1 MKKTK
6 FFTILLTLCVLFISF
21 PVNVFAAEPDEEV
34 TEENYIEYEISP
46 YAISPSSH
54 ALGTFNAFFQNGD
67 TVAASNLGSFTIS
80 TSSVPA
86 GATITRIVVTS
97 TKSTGSTGTIRVYVG
112 KEVGSDLWIDNALWS
127 STVTFNDFAGLSV
140 DGTYYFQFDSTRYT
154 SSGIAAATLKNVTV
168 KVYYN

>member
-1 MKKTK
+1 MAEDKETKAPAEAEQGEKKEFKEITVK
-6 FFTILLTLCVLFISF
+6 MGKGLVG
-21 PVNVFAAEPDEEV
+21 EP
-34 TEENYIEYEISP
+34 
-46 YAISPSSH
+46 
-54 ALGTFNAFFQNGD
+54 FQGKD

-86 GATITRIVVTS
+86 GATITKIVVTS

-127 STVTFNDFAGLSV
+127 STVTFNDFAGLSA
-140 DGTYYFQFDSTRYT
+140 DGTYYFQFESTRYT